1 MPADV
6 LLLLDDG
13 PLFAVWKPSG
23 LPTQAPAEFPSLEA
37 RMKDWLRAREGKEG
51 NVYLG
56 VPQRLD
62 RPVSGVILFTRHVRA
77 AKKVSQQFERRQVR
91 KTYWACVEGTVAPAE
106 GTWTDRLKKIYGK
119 PRTEVVGP
127 DDPEGRE
134 AVLHYRTLGTWRTA
148 GGADGA
154 AAREGGEEGEG
165 GVTDKPAAREG
176 SWLEIDLETGRT
188 HQIRI
193 QGASRGHA
201 IVGDAF
207 YGATTPFGSPDIE
220 ERERPIALHARRI
233 QLRHPTTQEPL
244 DITAPL
250 PATWRELGLPLQA
263 GDYLSAD

>member
-1 MPADV
+1 MSAEPPI
-6 LLLLDDG
+6 LLLDDG
-13 PLFAVWKPSG
+13 PLFAVWKPAG
-23 LPTQAPAEFPSLEA
+23 LATQAPAEFPSLEA

-77 AKKVSQQFERRQVR
+77 ARKVSTQFERREVR

-127 DDPEGRE
+127 DDPDGRE
-134 AVLHYRTLGTWRTA
+134 AVLHYRTLGAWRMAAT
-148 GGADGA
+148 ADGA
-154 AAREGGEEGEG
+154 PDDAAI
-165 GVTDKPAAREG
+165 VREG
-176 SWLEIDLETGRT
+176 SWLEVDLETGRT

-193 QGASRGHA
+193 QAASRGHA
-201 IVGDAF
+201 IVGDTF
-207 YGATTPFGSPDIE
+207 YGATTAFGPAGLE

-233 QLRHPTTQEPL
+233 QLRHPMTGAPL
-244 DITAPL
+244 DLTAPL
-250 PATWRELGLPLQA
+250 PETWRPLGLPVA
-263 GDYLSAD
+263 EDDYLHERANG

>member
-1 MPADV
+1 MTENNHDDV
-6 LLLLDDG
+6 RLLLDDG
-13 PLFAVWKPSG
+13 PLFAVWKPAG
-23 LPTQAPAEFPSLEA
+23 LATQAPAEFPSLEA
-37 RMKDWLRAREGKEG
+37 RMKDWLRAREQKEG

-77 AKKVSQQFERRQVR
+77 ARKVSEQFERRQVR
-91 KTYWACVEGTVAPAE
+91 KTYWACVEGIVSPAE

-127 DDPEGRE
+127 DDPDGRE
-134 AVLHYRTLGTWRTA
+134 AVLNYRTLGTWRKLDDAKTA
-148 GGADGA
+148 G
-154 AAREGGEEGEG
+154 
-165 GVTDKPAAREG
+165 PREG

-193 QGASRGHA
+193 QAASRGHA

-207 YGATTPFGSPDIE
+207 YGATSTFGDATLE
-220 ERERPIALHARRI
+220 ERELPIALHARRI
-233 QLRHPTTQEPL
+233 QLRHPMTGTPL

-250 PATWRELGLPLQA
+250 PDTWRELGLPLSDEDFLA
-263 GDYLSAD
+263 PT

>member
-1 MPADV
+1 LTENNHEDV
-6 LLLLDDG
+6 RLLLDDG
-13 PLFAVWKPSG
+13 PLFAVWKPAG
-23 LPTQAPAEFPSLEA
+23 LATQAPAEFPSLEA
-37 RMKDWLRAREGKEG
+37 RMKAWLRAREGKEG

-77 AKKVSQQFERRQVR
+77 ARKVSDQFERRQVS
-91 KTYWACVEGTVAPAE
+91 KTYWACVEGIVSPAE

-127 DDPEGRE
+127 DDPDGRE
-134 AVLHYRTLGTWRTA
+134 AVLNYRTLGTWRRLGTSQELGDA
-148 GGADGA
+148 PTSG
-154 AAREGGEEGEG
+154 
-165 GVTDKPAAREG
+165 PREG

-193 QGASRGHA
+193 QAASRGHA

-207 YGATTPFGSPDIE
+207 YGATSTFGEPGLE

-233 QLRHPTTQEPL
+233 QLRHPMTGTPL

-250 PATWRELGLPLQA
+250 PETWRELGLPLS
-263 GDYLSAD
+263 DADFLATT